1 MASPVTFAQVDAAVV
16 LPEDDLG
23 VAIVKAH
30 VIFPQIATAV
40 MEYMFNADGT
50 LTAEF
55 IADIAAIDCSAF
67 ES

>member
-1 MASPVTFAQVDAAVV
+1 MALPTYEEIDAAVV

-40 MEYMFNADGT
+40 MEYMFNEDGT
-50 LTAEF
+50 LTTAF
-55 IADIAAIDCSAF
+55 AADIAAITCP
-67 ES
+67 